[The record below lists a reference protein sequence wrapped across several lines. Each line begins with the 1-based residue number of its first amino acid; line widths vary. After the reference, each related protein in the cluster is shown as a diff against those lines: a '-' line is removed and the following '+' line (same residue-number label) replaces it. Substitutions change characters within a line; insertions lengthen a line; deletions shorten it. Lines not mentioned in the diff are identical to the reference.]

1 MKAYIV
7 YVKNNEK
14 SEYYANYCL
23 DSCKDK
29 FDAELFEGVTPDTLS
44 DYEKI
49 YDFDHIS
56 PSRAE
61 NFNLQDKNLYSV
73 KKSCFMNH
81 VRLWNLCLET
91 NQPLAFIEQDSF
103 CVRAWDS
110 LSFEDVLIL
119 NYESAWNQKVFTHLR
134 RTSAGEIEIKS
145 GKNLYNK
152 SPLRYK
158 KVNIFESSSIMPGT
172 AAYAVMPS
180 GAAKLLSS
188 LEKHGWEQSDFFINT
203 YNVKI
208 EYYQPEYFTFKLPNL
223 NMSHGNF
230 INERLKL

>member
-29 FDAELFEGVTPDTLS
+29 FDAELFEGVTPDTLL

-61 NFNLQDKNLYSV
+61 SFYLENEKLYRI

-103 CVRAWDS
+103 CVREWNN

-119 NYESAWNQKVFTHLR
+119 NYESAWDQKVFTNLR
-134 RTSAGEIEIKS
+134 RTSAGEIEIKG

-158 KVNIFESSSIMPGT
+158 KVNIFESSSMMPGT
-172 AAYAVMPS
+172 AAYAINPS
-180 GAAKLLSS
+180 GAKKLVTTLDTY
-188 LEKHGWEQSDFFINT
+188 GWDQSDYFINSRS
-203 YNVKI
+203 VQI
-208 EYYQPEYFTFKLPNL
+208 EYNIPEYFTFKLPNL
-223 NMSHGNF
+223 NMSHGNY
-230 INERLKL
+230 L